1 MQEARVIRARRK
13 LSGLSQNQV
22 SARAKVNRSSYSL
35 FENGHGELRKEHIP
49 IIRRLIE
56 RALLQR
62 AKELRRF
69 NVVRGQA

>member
-13 LSGLSQNQV
+13 LSGLSQSQV
-22 SARAKVNRSSYSL
+22 AARAKVNRISYSL
-35 FENGHGELRKEHIP
+35 FANGHSELRKEHIP
-49 IIRRLIE
+49 IIRRLTE

-69 NVVRGQA
+69 NVVRG